1 MEMEYSP
8 YYPYEKV
15 QTGYLTMQGT
25 EEIPY
30 QIIQYLLDLPDATG
44 YAPTNDN
51 TRPRVRLAKY
61 LWYDGPRPLSNPL
74 PTAQEK
80 LSLLFDGDNPVLN
93 TGEQKAAHPQGYRLY
108 PQKYWG
114 YSQLGAQTT
123 LKCYVGRTIPL
134 SPYTSSIGI
143 TFEILCNSNQ
153 ENTTRTSAYSRAYDI
168 EQCIVEALHGV
179 NMTGIGVIDF
189 SRQAHIDNGSTPI
202 ADEGTNVGRR
212 LKLSVY
218 WAESGEP
225 EPQVY

>member
-1 MEMEYSP
+1 MDMEYSP

-61 LWYDGPRPLSNPL
+61 LWYDGPRPLSHPL

-93 TGEQKAAHPQGYRLY
+93 TGE
-108 PQKYWG
+108 
-114 YSQLGAQTT
+114 
-123 LKCYVGRTIPL
+123 
-134 SPYTSSIGI
+134 
-143 TFEILCNSNQ
+143 
-153 ENTTRTSAYSRAYDI
+153 
-168 EQCIVEALHGV
+168 
-179 NMTGIGVIDF
+179 
-189 SRQAHIDNGSTPI
+189 
-202 ADEGTNVGRR
+202 
-212 LKLSVY
+212 
-218 WAESGEP
+218 
-225 EPQVY
+225 

>member
-1 MEMEYSP
+1 M
-8 YYPYEKV
+8 
-15 QTGYLTMQGT
+15 
-25 EEIPY
+25 
-30 QIIQYLLDLPDATG
+30 
-44 YAPTNDN
+44 
-51 TRPRVRLAKY
+51 
-61 LWYDGPRPLSNPL
+61 
-74 PTAQEK
+74 
-80 LSLLFDGDNPVLN
+80 LN
-93 TGEQKAAHPQGYRLY
+93 TGEQKAAHPKGYRLY

-202 ADEGTNVGRR
+202 ADEAVGVLGREWGTRTPGVLKKVEGDGTMAKYTISNNYQRGGR
-212 LKLSVY
+212 LPSLTGKLHKGGGLVCR
-218 WAESGEP
+218 
-225 EPQVY
+225 

>member
-44 YAPTNDN
+44 YAPTDDN

-93 TGEQKAAHPQGYRLY
+93 TDEQKADHPKGYRLY

-114 YSQLGAQTT
+114 YSQLDAQTT
-123 LKCYVGRTIPL
+123 LKCYMGRTIPAL
-134 SPYTSSIGI
+134 ASPLKFCATV
-143 TFEILCNSNQ
+143 TK
-153 ENTTRTSAYSRAYDI
+153 RT
-168 EQCIVEALHGV
+168 
-179 NMTGIGVIDF
+179 
-189 SRQAHIDNGSTPI
+189 P
-202 ADEGTNVGRR
+202 
-212 LKLSVY
+212 
-218 WAESGEP
+218 P
-225 EPQVY
+225 EPAPTAGPTT

>member
-1 MEMEYSP
+1 M
-8 YYPYEKV
+8 
-15 QTGYLTMQGT
+15 
-25 EEIPY
+25 
-30 QIIQYLLDLPDATG
+30 
-44 YAPTNDN
+44 
-51 TRPRVRLAKY
+51 
-61 LWYDGPRPLSNPL
+61 
-74 PTAQEK
+74 
-80 LSLLFDGDNPVLN
+80 
-93 TGEQKAAHPQGYRLY
+93 
-108 PQKYWG
+108 G